1 MRLRRRA
8 SNLPFPRPGAIDRPA
23 VRPRWRLIVTQLYQ
37 VRAGL
42 AASCYIPAAKDNP
55 IESRQIGNGHE
66 S

>member
-8 SNLPFPRPGAIDRPA
+8 SDLPFPRRGTIDRPA
-23 VRPRWRLIVTQLYQ
+23 VRPGWRLIVAHLYH

-55 IESRQIGNGHE
+55 TESRQIGNGHE